1 MQQLDGIITNSDTP
15 HLRSVFAEHG
25 GEHGA
30 VGVKNL
36 ALAEFLGGG
45 AAVFFNTGEDLVAT
59 GADEHAGTCRDGQAG
74 IALGCERAEQSG
86 GDAFTGACEDLTGDD
101 VFTAAAHELPGL
113 AGGKFD
119 LFAGAA
125 EGFGQVGV
133 FDAFGLFDGNN
144 GVVALGHGRAGHDGV
159 GQVVGGAG
167 TLQGAA
173 GGDFSSDG
181 EDAVFASCG
190 FSGEGVAVHL
200 GVVEAGY
207 VHTCSDVLGED
218 ASCRMVEGN
227 RFCCAD
233 EDFA

>member
-45 AAVFFNTGEDLVAT
+45 AAVFFNTGEDLVAA

-74 IALGCERAEQSG
+74 IALGCERTEQSG

-173 GGDFSSDG
+173 CGDFTSDG
-181 EDAVFASCG
+181 EDAVFAFCSFG
-190 FSGEGVAVHL
+190 GECVAVHL

-207 VHTCSDVLGED
+207 VHACGDVLGED
-218 ASCRMVEGN
+218 ASCRVVEGN